1 MTKQD
6 ITWFLAHDK
15 LKKERQEKLAIRE
28 QFEAEHDDANI
39 NFLDKDKDNQ
49 SEEEYHFNLDFIIR
63 KTNFKKSKFGGIPH
77 YSKKHVSTFGTVK
90 RFAPEPGS
98 IQSRT

>member
-1 MTKQD
+1 
-6 ITWFLAHDK
+6 LAHDK

-98 IQSRT
+98 I